1 MLDRAKAG
9 GIALMANTMR
19 SPDSCLA
26 MHVHEDMPQMQ
37 RAQANELRLATCLR
51 HSGTR
56 LPMRAR
62 RDVLR
67 DRGQGSLLKGVA

>member
-9 GIALMANTMR
+9 GVALMANAMR

-37 RAQANELRLATCLR
+37 RAQADELRLATCPR
-51 HSGTR
+51 
-56 LPMRAR
+56 PAARACPCAH
-62 RDVLR
+62 VEM
-67 DRGQGSLLKGVA
+67 S